1 MIKLTLGL
9 VTLTVNPKLFTFTPR
24 ARATFVRLARRC
36 RTGTTVLLRGTSL
49 PWGGIFLLLLIVI
62 IGLELIEPRATRPNP
77 PMVVLTISVT
87 KLAIVMIHDHTTDVL
102 H

>member
-24 ARATFVRLARRC
+24 ARATLVRLTWRC

>member
-9 VTLTVNPKLFTFTPR
+9 ITLTVNPKLLAFTPR
-24 ARATFVRLARRC
+24 ARATFIGFTWRC
-36 RTGTTVLLRGTSL
+36 RTSTTVLLRRTGL
-49 PWGGIFLLLLIVI
+49 PWGGIFLLLLIVVI
-62 IGLELIEPRATRPNP
+62 SLELIKPGATRPNP
-77 PMVVLTISVT
+77 PMVVFTISVT